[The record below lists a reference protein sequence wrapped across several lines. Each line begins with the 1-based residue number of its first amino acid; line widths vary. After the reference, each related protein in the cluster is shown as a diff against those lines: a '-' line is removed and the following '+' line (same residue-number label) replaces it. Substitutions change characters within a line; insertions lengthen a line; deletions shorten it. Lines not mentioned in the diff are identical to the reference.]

1 MKTCTKISKLY
12 IGLQL
17 FKVTCTHWQ
26 FFYFFLSCADSTF
39 EPPAEWSTMQD
50 SDNLVVMPV
59 NPASPEYHSVVD
71 IFYRQEG
78 KREIVKV
85 KVA

>member
-1 MKTCTKISKLY
+1 MHSFC
-12 IGLQL
+12 
-17 FKVTCTHWQ
+17 H
-26 FFYFFLSCADSTF
+26 FFLPCIDSNF

-59 NPASPEYHSVVD
+59 NTVSLEYTSVVD
-71 IFYRQEG
+71 RFHRQED

-85 KVA
+85 RLA